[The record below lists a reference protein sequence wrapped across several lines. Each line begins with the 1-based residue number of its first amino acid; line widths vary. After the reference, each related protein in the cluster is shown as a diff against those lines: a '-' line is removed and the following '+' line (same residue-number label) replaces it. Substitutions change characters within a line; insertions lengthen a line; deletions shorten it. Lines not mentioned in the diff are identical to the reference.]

1 MRMKINFEGWLVIF
15 SAFGYFLVDL
25 VMHILKNVMAR
36 LVDKTLL
43 IDDSDIDLFIQRRF
57 LEVYNFS
64 NQLVLYKSANEALDW
79 LKNINGEPAPDI
91 IFLDLNMPETDGFS
105 FLKTFMD
112 LPEKVISKSRIVVLT
127 SSNNMKDR
135 DLVFE
140 HKNVIQYITKPLKQ
154 ADIEDLKKII
164 NEN

>member
-1 MRMKINFEGWLVIF
+1 
-15 SAFGYFLVDL
+15 
-25 VMHILKNVMAR
+25 MAR

-91 IFLDLNMPETDGFS
+91 IFLDLNMPVMNGWE
-105 FLKTFMD
+105 FLKEFTRHYYDQFSNT
-112 LPEKVISKSRIVVLT
+112 KIVVL
-127 SSNNMKDR
+127 SSSIDNMPSLPQYPCID
-135 DLVFE
+135 
-140 HKNVIQYITKPLKQ
+140 YITKPITNDILKR
-154 ADIEDLKKII
+154 LS
-164 NEN
+164 NELVRNEGVGVC